1 VALQKEPCTTFEKP
15 ENGASNKCKE
25 DTMKVL
31 ISDTLSEVGVKTFHK
46 TPDIEVDVKTDLAP
60 AKLKEIIGDYHALV
74 IRSATKVTA
83 EIIEAAS
90 NLKVI
95 GRAGIGL
102 DNVNIPAASKKGIVV
117 MNTPEGNT
125 ITAAEHTMA
134 MIMALSRNIPQ
145 ASASLKEGKWE
156 KKRFQGKEIFNKTLG
171 VIGIGRIGRLVAEK
185 AKAMNMK
192 IIVYDPYIKPDLIE
206 RMDMEPVSFDE
217 LLQRSDYITIH
228 TPATDETINMIN
240 KDTIAKMKKEAMLI
254 NCARGG
260 IVNEDDLCEAL
271 TSGHLSGA
279 ALDVFNKE
287 PPGKTK
293 LICLPNLIC
302 TPHLG
307 ASTKEAQDKV
317 AKDVAEQIIAY
328 LFYGSVKNA
337 VNVPSI
343 SPELISTLRPY
354 ATLAEKMGA
363 LQSQITDNA
372 ILEAQINYSG
382 KVTDYDVTPLTAAML
397 KGLLTP
403 LLKDQVNFVN
413 APVIAAE
420 RGIKVVESKT
430 KAPKDFSSLI
440 KLTIKTQKSKNIISG
455 TIFGNNLLRI
465 LRINNFHL
473 EAIPEGH
480 NLLINNLD
488 KPGVIGKIT
497 STLGR
502 YKVNISRMQV
512 GEERVNK
519 QNVIFLATNISVNDE
534 ILKKLRGMEDL
545 LLVRRIEL

>member
-1 VALQKEPCTTFEKP
+1 
-15 ENGASNKCKE
+15 
-25 DTMKVL
+25 MKVL
-31 ISDTLSEVGVKTFHK
+31 VSDPLSEVGVKTLQE
-46 TPDIEVDVKTDLAP
+46 TPDIEVDVNTDLTP
-60 AKLKEIIGDYHALV
+60 EELKGIIGQYHALV
-74 IRSATKVTA
+74 IRSATKATA
-83 EIIEAAS
+83 EIIDAAH

-102 DNVNIPAASKKGIVV
+102 DNVDIPAASKKGIVV

-125 ITAAEHTMA
+125 ITAAEHTIA

-145 ASASLKEGKWE
+145 ATASLKEGRWE
-156 KKRFQGKEIFNKTLG
+156 KKKFQGQEIFNKTLG
-171 VIGIGRIGRLVAEK
+171 VIGVGRIGRLVAER
-185 AKAMNMK
+185 AKGMEMK
-192 IIVYDPYIKPDLIE
+192 VIAYDPHIKPDIIE
-206 RMDMEPVSFDE
+206 RMDIEPVSFDE

-228 TPATDETINMIN
+228 TPSTEETINMIN
-240 KDTIAKMKKEAMLI
+240 KEAIGKMKSGAMLI

-260 IVNEDDLCEAL
+260 IVNEDDLYEAL
-271 TSGHLSGA
+271 KSGHLSGA
-279 ALDVFNKE
+279 ALDVFSKE

-293 LICLPNLIC
+293 LLSLHNLIC

-317 AKDVAEQIIAY
+317 AKDVAEQIVAY
-328 LFYGSVKNA
+328 LLYGSVKNA

-343 SPELISTLRPY
+343 SPELLSTLRPY
-354 ATLAEKMGA
+354 ATLAEKMGS
-363 LQSQITDNA
+363 LQIQLADNA
-372 ILEAQINYSG
+372 ILEVQINYSG
-382 KVTDYDVTPLTAAML
+382 KVTNYDVTPLTTAML

-403 LLKDQVNFVN
+403 ILKDQVNFVN

-430 KAPKDFSSLI
+430 KAPEDFSSLI
-440 KLTIKTQKSKNIISG
+440 KLTVKTQKGKNIISG

-465 LRINNFHL
+465 LRINNFYL

-488 KPGVIGKIT
+488 KPGVIGRIT
-497 STLGR
+497 STLGS

-512 GEERVNK
+512 GEEKAKK
-519 QNVIFLATNISVNDE
+519 QNVIFLATNVSINDE
-534 ILKKLRGMEDL
+534 ILKELRGLEDIS
-545 LLVRRIEL
+545 LVRRIEL

>member
-1 VALQKEPCTTFEKP
+1 
-15 ENGASNKCKE
+15 
-25 DTMKVL
+25 MKVL
-31 ISDTLSEVGVKTFHK
+31 ISDPFSEVGVKTFQE
-46 TPDIEVDVKTDLAP
+46 TPDIEVDVNTDLSP
-60 AKLKEIIGDYHALV
+60 EKLKEIIGDYHALV
-74 IRSATKVTA
+74 IRSATNATA
-83 EIIEAAS
+83 EIIEAAH

-102 DNVNIPAASKKGIVV
+102 DNVDIPAASKKGIVV

-125 ITAAEHTMA
+125 ITAAEHAMA
-134 MIMALSRNIPQ
+134 MILALSRNIPQ

-156 KKRFQGKEIFNKTLG
+156 KKKFQGREIFNKTLG
-171 VIGIGRIGRLVAEK
+171 VIGVGRIGRLVAER
-185 AKAMNMK
+185 AKAMEMK
-192 IIVYDPYIKPDLIE
+192 VIAYDPYIKPDIIE
-206 RMDMEPVSFDE
+206 RMDIEPVSFDE

-228 TPATDETINMIN
+228 TPSTGETINMIN
-240 KDTIAKMKKEAMLI
+240 NKAIAKMKNGAMLI

-260 IVNEDDLCEAL
+260 IINEDDLLEAL
-271 TSGHLSGA
+271 KSGHLSGA
-279 ALDVFNKE
+279 ALDVFIKE
-287 PPGKTK
+287 PPGTTE
-293 LICLPNLIC
+293 LMRMPNLIA

-317 AKDVAEQIIAY
+317 AIDVAEQIIGY
-328 LFYGSVKNA
+328 LLYGSVKNA

-343 SPELISTLRPY
+343 SPELLSTLRPY
-354 ATLAEKMGA
+354 ATLAEKMGSI
-363 LQSQITDNA
+363 QSQLADNA
-372 ILEAQINYSG
+372 ILEVQINYSG
-382 KVTDYDVTPLTAAML
+382 KVTNYDVTPLTTAML

-420 RGIKVVESKT
+420 RGMKVVESKT
-430 KAPKDFSSLI
+430 KAPADFSSLI
-440 KLTIKTQKSKNIISG
+440 KITVKTQKSKNIISG

-465 LRINNFHL
+465 LRINNFYL

-502 YKVNISRMQV
+502 YEANISRMQV
-512 GEERVNK
+512 GEEKAKK
-519 QNVIFLATNISVNDE
+519 QNVIFLATNISVSDT
-534 ILKKLRGMEDL
+534 ILEELRGLEDIF
-545 LLVRRIEL
+545 LVKRVEL

>member
-1 VALQKEPCTTFEKP
+1 
-15 ENGASNKCKE
+15 
-25 DTMKVL
+25 MKVL
-31 ISDTLSEVGVKTFHK
+31 VSDPLSEVGVKTFQE
-46 TPDIEVDVKTDLAP
+46 TPDIEVDVNTDLAP
-60 AKLKEIIGDYHALV
+60 EKLKEIIGDYHALI
-74 IRSATKVTA
+74 IRSATKATA
-83 EIIEAAS
+83 EIIEAAH

-102 DNVNIPAASKKGIVV
+102 DNVDIPAASKKGIVV

-125 ITAAEHTMA
+125 ITAAEHTIA
-134 MIMALSRNIPQ
+134 MIMSLSRNIPQ

-156 KKRFQGKEIFNKTLG
+156 KKKFQGQEIFNKTLG
-171 VIGIGRIGRLVAEK
+171 VIGVGRIGRLVSER
-185 AKAMNMK
+185 AKAMEMK
-192 IIVYDPYIKPDLIE
+192 VIAYDPYIKPDIIE
-206 RMDMEPVSFDE
+206 RMDIEPVSFDE

-228 TPATDETINMIN
+228 TPSTGETINLIN
-240 KDTIAKMKKEAMLI
+240 HKAIAKMKNGAMLI

-260 IVNEDDLCEAL
+260 IINEDDLLEAL
-271 TSGHLSGA
+271 KSGHLSGA
-279 ALDVFNKE
+279 ALDVFSEE
-287 PPGKTK
+287 PPGKTE
-293 LICLPNLIC
+293 LMSLPNLIA

-317 AKDVAEQIIAY
+317 AKDVAEQIIGY
-328 LFYGSVKNA
+328 LLYGSVKNA

-343 SPELISTLRPY
+343 SPELLSTLRPY
-354 ATLAEKMGA
+354 ATLAEKMGSI
-363 LQSQITDNA
+363 QSQLADNA
-372 ILEAQINYSG
+372 ILEVQINYSG
-382 KVTDYDVTPLTAAML
+382 KVTNYDVTPLTTAML

-420 RGIKVVESKT
+420 RGMKVVESKT
-430 KAPKDFSSLI
+430 KAPEDFSSLI
-440 KLTIKTQKSKNIISG
+440 KITVKTQKSKNIISG

-465 LRINNFHL
+465 LRLNNFYL

-502 YKVNISRMQV
+502 YEVNISRMQV
-512 GEERVNK
+512 GEEKAKK
-519 QNVIFLATNISVNDE
+519 QNVIFLATNVSVNDE
-534 ILKKLRGMEDL
+534 ILEELRGLEDIF
-545 LLVRRIEL
+545 LVKRIEL